1 MIVKIKEHNF
11 DVIYFQTF
19 AFCRHPIHLSLSHLT
34 FNILVKF
41 TINLTEFIS
50 RPPSQPAPD
59 PLHLLVQSFD
69 KFRTEKF
76 VRCGRCH
83 RVGNVT
89 INYHPPAFP
98 FTIILDGFIIIL
110 DSFLKLNLSRMSS
123 IRLIRILYVLILIDN
138 YPECF
143 YFD

>member
-1 MIVKIKEHNF
+1 MIVKIKEHNL

-34 FNILVKF
+34 FDILVKF

-76 VRCGRCH
+76 VGCGRCH

-98 FTIILDGFIIIL
+98 FTIILDVFIFILDGFIIIL
-110 DSFLKLNLSRMSS
+110 DSFLKLYLSR
-123 IRLIRILYVLILIDN
+123 YVLHSVDKN
-138 YPECF
+138 FVCF
-143 YFD
+143 DFDG